1 MRRCSRCPGCLAVWL
16 RPDRG
21 LLSFPPR
28 LPRHSTLRCR
38 WPQLKAEPAAHHSRE
53 RRARSELGAGAVEAL
68 VVERSAA
75 QRAAHRSVASR
86 AARRSVARR
95 VRAVPPK
102 APRVAVQPAEWALVP
117 AGPGRAPLELV
128 EH

>member
-68 VVERSAA
+68 VVERS
-75 QRAAHRSVASR
+75 VASR